1 MGCFLSSSRLVGGL
15 AERPGLGQFAS
26 RLRHIAP
33 LPSEIVPH
41 RPAQTGVD
49 DMMRG
54 VGGLRQVTASDLVL
68 ALRAGFHPLKA
79 TLYRDLHCL
88 IVADLEMQ
96 ERMVLDGAPVA
107 AEQGLRA
114 DEIDRAGN

>member
-33 LPSEIVPH
+33 LPSKIVPH
-41 RPAQTGVD
+41 RPAQTGID

-54 VGGLRQVTASDLVL
+54 VGGLRQVTARDLVL
-68 ALRAGFHPLKA
+68 ALRAGLDPLQA
-79 TLYRDLHCL
+79 VLDRELDGL

-107 AEQGLRA
+107 AE
-114 DEIDRAGN
+114 